1 MAPATAGDEVVTVTM
16 PQVIHNHTAL
26 IEYRKKLRNAM
37 TPPEVILWAYLKN
50 SGIGYKFCRQHSVGG
65 YIVDFYC
72 ASKRLVIEVDGGQ
85 HGEPKHLAYD
95 KVRDQYLEQCG
106 LRVLRIP
113 ARSVMMN
120 RYGVLD
126 TIRCMLRYPK

>member
-1 MAPATAGDEVVTVTM
+1 MPDTDPASCGM
-16 PQVIHNHTAL
+16 NQVIHNRSAL
-26 IEYRKKLRNAM
+26 IGFRKKLRNAM

-50 SGIGYKFCRQHSVGG
+50 SGIGYKFCRQHSIGG

-72 ASKRLVIEVDGGQ
+72 AAKQLVVEIDGDQ
-85 HGEPKHLAYD
+85 HGEPKSIAYD
-95 KVRDQYLEQCG
+95 KVRDQFLEQCK

-113 ARSVMMN
+113 ARSVMVN

-126 TIRCMLRYPK
+126 TIRCMLRYSK